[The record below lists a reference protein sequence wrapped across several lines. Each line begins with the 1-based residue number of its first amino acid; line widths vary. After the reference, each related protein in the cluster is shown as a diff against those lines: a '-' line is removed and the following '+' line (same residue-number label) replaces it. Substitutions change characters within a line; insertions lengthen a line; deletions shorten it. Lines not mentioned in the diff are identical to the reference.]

1 MFYCPTINEEKMKE
15 KDLSELST
23 IAAKWQSLKGLI
35 KDKGYKIPVVRKFL
49 YVASFLYIISPLDFI
64 PEAILPLFPLTLID
78 DVGILAFFVM
88 LTIYEID
95 QYEDFLA
102 IGGGYGQGHG
112 VEEVNSTDDE
122 GETIDLD
129 RKDWKEE

>member
-1 MFYCPTINEEKMKE
+1 MKE
-15 KDLSELST
+15 KNLTDLSY
-23 IAAKWQSLKGLI
+23 IAAKWQSLKALI
-35 KDKGYKIPVVRKFL
+35 KDKGYKIPGVRKFL
-49 YVASFLYIISPLDFI
+49 YIASFIYIVSPLDFI
-64 PEAILPLFPLTLID
+64 PEAILPLFPLTLLD

-102 IGGGYGQGHG
+102 IGGVSGQGHG
-112 VEEVNSTDDE
+112 AEKVNSADDE